1 MQDQALILYEHWR
14 IRCNEDKTRTGNSWN
29 NHKFTKKNLK
39 KKTQNSTKH
48 ITTQGP
54 QMGSMFK
61 RLTHE
66 NEIHTHGRTM
76 GHENTAMEKKKI
88 EWKTNQGEAYTWS
101 NRLLIPLDVIPCWGS
116 H

>member
-1 MQDQALILYEHWR
+1 M
-14 IRCNEDKTRTGNSWN
+14 KTKPELEIHGTITNSPK
-29 NHKFTKKNLK
+29 KFE

-48 ITTQGP
+48 ITQGT

-88 EWKTNQGEAYTWS
+88 E
-101 NRLLIPLDVIPCWGS
+101 
-116 H
+116 